1 MPALDDC
8 KVIIVTKLVI
18 VMSFFELDILCLLV
32 SSPFIMVPLKYQL
45 IFGTGS
51 PVALQANVTASVS
64 FLSVLV
70 TSTVISA

>member
-8 KVIIVTKLVI
+8 RFIIVSKLVI
-18 VMSFFELDILCLLV
+18 VISSFELDISCLLV
-32 SSPFIMVPLKYQL
+32 PSPFIIIPLKYQL

-51 PVALQANVTASVS
+51 PVALQANVTGSVS
-64 FLSVLV
+64 FLSSLV